1 MKALGT
7 ALRPFSQELVVR
19 TFRQIRPSPWLYTL
33 FISLDGIVNVCNN
46 ALWAYF
52 FVLLGDIAT
61 GGGWE
66 AYRRLWIYIA
76 LTLLFWALYFING
89 LTSEVMAIR
98 TEFAIKGRIL
108 DGVFHTDYAE
118 VSRLGSG
125 EIINRY
131 SDLVTNLTGVYRSW
145 FRWNVVSLWQVI
157 GAFVFGAIFDWR
169 MTIGIVA
176 FGLLT
181 ILVNKLYQKT
191 FYKLA
196 NALQAEVG
204 RVKQSY
210 ISFVRGIET
219 LVTLPSDRLVKRLF
233 NETTGR
239 LLEKEVNL
247 VRVRQNLQLAQF
259 LLSNLFSIGLLLFG
273 GLLIV
278 SGSMTLG
285 TLLGIKMLA
294 LLMYNV
300 FNYFGSFFS
309 SFQTSQSAM
318 EKVYELVDMG
328 RPAERPAGQLS
339 PSSEERDAIKV
350 EDLSFGYDSDRP
362 IIRHLSFSIPAGQ
375 ITAIMGPNGSGKTTL
390 IRLLLGLLTPNE
402 GRIYYYGQCW
412 DMATV
417 REFRRKKVGYV
428 PQRFFLFNG
437 TVRQNITGFSPV
449 VDEERLQRAVT
460 LAGVDVDL
468 DLVLKDNGR
477 QLSGG
482 QRQRIAIARALYRD
496 GELFILDEPA
506 SALDTFGT
514 EASVNIM
521 QRLVQEGKTV
531 ILVSHREELFRNVKN
546 TIMLVP
552 YTAL

>member
-7 ALRPFSQELVVR
+7 ALRPFRQELVLR
-19 TFRQIRPSPWLYTL
+19 TFRQIRPSPWLYAL
-33 FISLDGIVNVCNN
+33 FISLDGIVAICNN

-61 GGGWE
+61 VGGWD

-196 NALQAEVG
+196 NALQAEIG

-233 NETTGR
+233 NETIGG
-239 LLEKEVNL
+239 LLEKEVKL

-300 FNYFGSFFS
+300 FNHFGSFFS

-318 EKVYELVDMG
+318 EKVYELVDIG

-362 IIRHLSFSIPAGQ
+362 IIRHLSLSIPAGQ

-402 GRIYYYGQCW
+402 GRIYYYGQCL
-412 DMATV
+412 DMAMV
-417 REFRRKKVGYV
+417 QEFRRKKVGYV

-449 VDEERLQRAVT
+449 VDEERLQRAVR

-514 EASVNIM
+514 DALVNIM